1 MPSRLAELF
10 AKQIMV
16 VILPWESCSPTPAI
30 TLEDTVIFSNEFDF
44 DEITITIMDE
54 TDEVEDVHVIITDDQ
69 VFIRQWDDDRE
80 KYEIICMNSK
90 MFFELQEAMKHP
102 AGLFMVEL
110 SKDIKNITKK

>member
-1 MPSRLAELF
+1 M
-10 AKQIMV
+10 
-16 VILPWESCSPTPAI
+16 
-30 TLEDTVIFSNEFDF
+30 FSNEFDF

-110 SKDIKNITKK
+110 SKDIKSITKKR